1 MLDILDSQKTS
12 EFQEFPNFKGSEY
25 EEFKCI
31 DIFLIFWINIF

>member
-25 EEFKCI
+25 EETKCGYKHKNK
-31 DIFLIFWINIF
+31 LNE